1 MVMKPKSGTKKSKVK
16 VGKLKVNKETV
27 QDLTDS
33 DAKKV
38 KGGFDPLGGQV
49 GYVTQDGCGAKFSNK
64 AGICYTQQAGGCS
77 TLNDSPS
84 CGQRC

>member
-16 VGKLKVNKETV
+16 VGKLKVDKETV

-33 DAKKV
+33 DAKQV
-38 KGGFDPLGGQV
+38 KGGVLI
-49 GYVTQDGCGAKFSNK
+49 GYEGVTPDGCGAKFSNK
-64 AGICYTQQAGGCS
+64 AGICYTQAQGGCA

>member
-16 VGKLKVNKETV
+16 VGKLQVNKETV
-27 QDLTDS
+27 TDLTDS
-33 DAKKV
+33 DAKKI
-38 KGGFDPLGGQV
+38 KGGLDPAGVQV
-49 GYVTQDGCGAKFSNK
+49 GYLTQDGCGAKFSNK
-64 AGICYTQQAGGCS
+64 AGVCYTQAQGGCA

>member
-16 VGKLKVNKETV
+16 VGKLNVNKETV

-38 KGGFDPLGGQV
+38 KGGINPLDGA

-64 AGICYTQQAGGCS
+64 AGICYTSRQGGCS
-77 TLNDSPS
+77 TQNDAAS